1 MFAAP
6 AHTANNWEQRAAGAL
21 SGCRR
26 HTRTN
31 AFGATLE
38 YLTALEAL
46 MIGWLTSAF
55 VVGAAMAATAVPA
68 LAITCYEVIDRNDV
82 VILRDTHPPVDLSI
96 AGAPSREAMRGRGE
110 LLVISD
116 VETCVVV
123 GRVAP
128 GGNKTLTTD
137 EIVAGWRP
145 TPLQEKSSWGTYS
158 SRYGG
163 LLTPAPIPTPMQ
175 AP

>member
-1 MFAAP
+1 M
-6 AHTANNWEQRAAGAL
+6 NGRL
-21 SGCRR
+21 K
-26 HTRTN
+26 
-31 AFGATLE
+31 
-38 YLTALEAL
+38 
-46 MIGWLTSAF
+46 SAF
-55 VVGAAMAATAVPA
+55 VAGAMMAATAMPA

-116 VETCVVV
+116 VENCAVV
-123 GRVAP
+123 GRATP
-128 GGNKTLTTD
+128 GGSKTLTTD

-145 TPLQEKSSWGTYS
+145 APLQEKSSWGTYS

-163 LLTPAPIPTPMQ
+163 LLTPAPIQ
-175 AP
+175 APTQAP